1 MRIRRRL
8 ARAAEA
14 LGVCLLRRFITVL
27 LVVGRQHL
35 TLYRVV
41 TGRLRTQRHARRRA
55 RDGVAGDA
63 GGGEGCG
70 QHHTRQ
76 QQQPCVKGQQP
87 RVIAPPPPPASM
99 LQAAP
104 KFTKPI
110 RCSNF
115 IRSCWR
121 RTKRRKFW
129 TSGRASLTRRR
140 GRRPRRARQRSAHA
154 RASCSCFFRY
164 ALQTSACHDGSR

>member
-35 TLYRVV
+35 ILYRVV
-41 TGRLRTQRHARRRA
+41 TGRLRAQRHARRRA

-76 QQQPCVKGQQP
+76 QQQLRFKGQQP
-87 RVIAPPPPPASM
+87 RAIAPPPPPASTLQSCSQIYETNSLFQLHSLM
-99 LQAAP
+99 LVQDQAAEILDKRP
-104 KFTKPI
+104 SQLDAKTGEKTTPCAPA
-110 RCSNF
+110 RC
-115 IRSCWR
+115 
-121 RTKRRKFW
+121 
-129 TSGRASLTRRR
+129 
-140 GRRPRRARQRSAHA
+140 A
-154 RASCSCFFRY
+154 RACQLLMR
-164 ALQTSACHDGSR
+164 LQICAADIGLS